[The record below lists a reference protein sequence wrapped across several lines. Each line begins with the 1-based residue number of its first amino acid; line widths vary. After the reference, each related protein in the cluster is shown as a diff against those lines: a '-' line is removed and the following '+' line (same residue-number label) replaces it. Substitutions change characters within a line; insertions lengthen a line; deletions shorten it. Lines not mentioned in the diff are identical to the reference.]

1 MSVEL
6 PGFRV
11 PTQSPSDEQIIE
23 ESYKKFCATL
33 GPMVLQW
40 VPMFGLNPE
49 EYKKEIRRVI
59 ELVKQRERNAK

>member
-1 MSVEL
+1 MI
-6 PGFRV
+6 GDRFRQ
-11 PTQSPSDEQIIE
+11 PSQSDEQIIE

-40 VPMFGLNPE
+40 APMFGLNPE

-59 ELVKQRERNAK
+59 ELVKGRERNAK